1 MMIERSG
8 ELAGLATSALWVV
21 SSLAFAAAGRR
32 MGATRLNLLRS
43 LLAAALLLVLHA
55 FLKGNP
61 WPTIG
66 ADRTWYLAI
75 SGLLGLAI
83 GDQFLFAGYVLVGA
97 RTTTLLMTLA
107 PAVAAS
113 LSWIVFGQAM
123 MLQAIVGMIITLFGV
138 LWVAAERP
146 HATSLI
152 TPAQQIKGIWFGAAA
167 ALCQGVGMV
176 LASNGLRG
184 DIDAMSAQTVRMS
197 AGAVGIIVI
206 AFVVSRMARA
216 TRNSEATFT
225 NINSTSS
232 NITSSNDTATN
243 GLSLV
248 ATKIKPLH
256 ATPADGSSSKAI
268 VAMVIGTFTGPILGV
283 WCSLLALQKLEVGIA
298 TTLMSLVPVMILPVT
313 RITEG
318 RWPSTRAI
326 LGALIAV
333 AGVAVLATAPH
344 AAIP

>member
-8 ELAGLATSALWVV
+8 EFAGLATSALWVV
-21 SSLAFAAAGRR
+21 SSLAFAAAGRS

-43 LLAAALLLVLHA
+43 LLAAALLLGLQA

-107 PAVAAS
+107 PTVAAS
-113 LSWIVFGQAM
+113 LSWIVFGQTM
-123 MLQAIVGMIITLFGV
+123 SLQAIVGMIITLLGV

-146 HATSLI
+146 HATSSI
-152 TPAQQIKGIWFGAAA
+152 TPAQQMKGVWFGAGA

-184 DIDAMSAQTVRMS
+184 DIDAISAQTVRMS

-206 AFVVSRMARA
+206 AFVVSRMNQAARNVA
-216 TRNSEATFT
+216 HTKNAR
-225 NINSTSS
+225 SS
-232 NITSSNDTATN
+232 SDISVDAQSLTA
-243 GLSLV
+243 S
-248 ATKIKPLH
+248 KIIPLH
-256 ATPADGSSSKAI
+256 VKRADAPHSKAI

-283 WCSLLALQKLEVGIA
+283 WCSLYALQKLEVGIA

-318 RWPSTRAI
+318 RWPSARAI

-344 AAIP
+344 AATV

>member
-8 ELAGLATSALWVV
+8 EFAGLATSALWVV
-21 SSLAFAAAGRR
+21 SSLAFAAAGRS

-43 LLAAALLLVLHA
+43 LLAAALLLGLQA

-107 PAVAAS
+107 PTVAAS
-113 LSWIVFGQAM
+113 LSWIVFGQTM
-123 MLQAIVGMIITLFGV
+123 SLQAIVGMIITLLGV

-146 HATSLI
+146 HATSSI
-152 TPAQQIKGIWFGAAA
+152 TPAQQMKGVWFGAGA

-184 DIDAMSAQTVRMS
+184 DIDAISAQTVRMS

-206 AFVVSRMARA
+206 AFVVSRMNQAARNVA
-216 TRNSEATFT
+216 HTKNAR
-225 NINSTSS
+225 SS
-232 NITSSNDTATN
+232 SDISVDAQ
-243 GLSLV
+243 SLT
-248 ATKIKPLH
+248 ATKIIPLH
-256 ATPADGSSSKAI
+256 VKRADAPHSKAI
-268 VAMVIGTFTGPILGV
+268 IAMVIGTFTGPILGV
-283 WCSLLALQKLEVGIA
+283 WCSLYALQKLEVGIA

-318 RWPSTRAI
+318 RWPSARAI

-344 AAIP
+344 AATI

>member
-1 MMIERSG
+1 MMIERAG

-21 SSLAFAAAGRR
+21 SSLAFAAAGQR

-43 LLAAALLLVLHA
+43 LLAAALLLLLHW
-55 FLKGNP
+55 FLMANP

-66 ADRTWYLAI
+66 ANRTWYLGI

-113 LSWIVFGQAM
+113 LSWIVFGQTM
-123 MLQAIVGMIITLFGV
+123 SLQAIVGMLITLRGI

-146 HATSLI
+146 HATSHI
-152 TPAQQIKGIWFGAAA
+152 SSAQQIKGVWFGAGA

-184 DIDAMSAQTVRMS
+184 DIDALSGQTVRMS
-197 AGAVGIIVI
+197 AGALGIIVI
-206 AFVVSRMARA
+206 AFIVSRMNQAQRNASARSLDETKNTA
-216 TRNSEATFT
+216 P
-225 NINSTSS
+225 
-232 NITSSNDTATN
+232 NITRT
-243 GLSLV
+243 
-248 ATKIKPLH
+248 H
-256 ATPADGSSSKAI
+256 ALTSAAI
-268 VAMVIGTFTGPILGV
+268 VAMVIGTLTGPILGV
-283 WCSLLALQKLEVGIA
+283 WCSLYALQKLEVGIA

-344 AAIP
+344 AATV

>member
-1 MMIERSG
+1 MTIERSG
-8 ELAGLATSALWVV
+8 EFAGLATSALWVV
-21 SSLAFAAAGRR
+21 SSLAFAAAGQR

-43 LLAAALLLVLHA
+43 LLAAALLLLLHW
-55 FLKGNP
+55 FLMASP

-66 ADRTWYLAI
+66 ANRTWYLGI

-113 LSWIVFGQAM
+113 LSWIVFGQTM
-123 MLQAIVGMIITLFGV
+123 SLQAIVGMIITLLGV

-146 HATSLI
+146 HATSSI
-152 TPAQQIKGIWFGAAA
+152 TPAQQMKGVWFGAGA

-184 DIDAMSAQTVRMS
+184 DIDAISAQTVRMS

-206 AFVVSRMARA
+206 AFVVSRMNQAARNVA
-216 TRNSEATFT
+216 QTKNAR
-225 NINSTSS
+225 SS
-232 NITSSNDTATN
+232 SDISVDAQ
-243 GLSLV
+243 SLT
-248 ATKIKPLH
+248 ATKIIPLH
-256 ATPADGSSSKAI
+256 VKRADAPHSKAI

-283 WCSLLALQKLEVGIA
+283 WCSLYALQKLEVGIA

-344 AAIP
+344 AATV

>member
-8 ELAGLATSALWVV
+8 EFAGLATSALWVV

-32 MGATRLNLLRS
+32 LGATRLNLLRS
-43 LLAAALLLVLHA
+43 VLAASLLLVLHW
-55 FLKGNP
+55 FLKGSA

-107 PAVAAS
+107 PTVAAS

-123 MLQAIVGMIITLFGV
+123 MLQAIVGMLITLLGV

-146 HATSLI
+146 HATSVV
-152 TPAQQIKGIWFGAAA
+152 TPAQQIKGVWFGAAA

-184 DIDAMSAQTVRMS
+184 DIDAMSAQTVRMC

-206 AFVVSRMARA
+206 AFVVSRMNRA
-216 TRNSEATFT
+216 TRNAAANVA
-225 NINSTSS
+225 NINSTTS
-232 NITSSNDTATN
+232 NTTSSDVSTNDQ
-243 GLSLV
+243 SIV
-248 ATKIKPLH
+248 ATKRKVL
-256 ATPADGSSSKAI
+256 ASTRADAFSSTAI
-268 VAMVIGTFTGPILGV
+268 VTLLIGTFTGPILGV
-283 WCSLLALQKLEVGIA
+283 WCSLYALQKLEVGIA

-318 RWPSTRAI
+318 RWPSARAI
-326 LGALIAV
+326 LGAFIAV

-344 AAIP
+344 VATP

>member
-8 ELAGLATSALWVV
+8 EFAGLATSALWVV

-43 LLAAALLLVLHA
+43 LLAAALLLVLQV

-107 PAVAAS
+107 PTVAAS
-113 LSWIVFGQAM
+113 LSWIVFGQTM
-123 MLQAIVGMIITLFGV
+123 SLQAIVGMIITLLGV

-146 HATSLI
+146 HATSSI
-152 TPAQQIKGIWFGAAA
+152 TPAQQMKGVWFGAGA

-184 DIDAMSAQTVRMS
+184 DIDAISAQTVRMS

-206 AFVVSRMARA
+206 AFIVSRMNQAARNVVQTKNA
-216 TRNSEATFT
+216 R
-225 NINSTSS
+225 SS
-232 NITSSNDTATN
+232 SDISVDAQ
-243 GLSLV
+243 SLT
-248 ATKIKPLH
+248 ATKIIPLH
-256 ATPADGSSSKAI
+256 VKRADAPHSKAI

-283 WCSLLALQKLEVGIA
+283 WCSLYALQKLEVGIA

-344 AAIP
+344 AATV

>member
-1 MMIERSG
+1 MMIERAG

-21 SSLAFAAAGRR
+21 SSLAFAAAGQR

-43 LLAAALLLVLHA
+43 LLAAALLLLLHW
-55 FLKGNP
+55 FLMASP

-66 ADRTWYLAI
+66 ANRTWYLGI

-113 LSWIVFGQAM
+113 LSWIVFGQTM
-123 MLQAIVGMIITLFGV
+123 SLQAIVGMLITLLGV

-146 HATSLI
+146 HATSHI
-152 TPAQQIKGIWFGAAA
+152 SSAQQIKGVWFGAGA

-184 DIDAMSAQTVRMS
+184 DIDALSGQTVRMS
-197 AGAVGIIVI
+197 AGALGIIVI
-206 AFVVSRMARA
+206 AFIVSRMNQAQRNASARSLDETKNPA
-216 TRNSEATFT
+216 P
-225 NINSTSS
+225 NIPRTHALTS
-232 NITSSNDTATN
+232 A
-243 GLSLV
+243 
-248 ATKIKPLH
+248 
-256 ATPADGSSSKAI
+256 AI
-268 VAMVIGTFTGPILGV
+268 IAMVIGTFTGPILGV
-283 WCSLLALQKLEVGIA
+283 WCSLYALQKLEVGIA

-344 AAIP
+344 AATV

>member
-1 MMIERSG
+1 MTIERSG
-8 ELAGLATSALWVV
+8 EFAGLATSALWVV
-21 SSLAFAAAGRR
+21 SSLAFAAAGQR

-43 LLAAALLLVLHA
+43 LLAAALLLLLHW
-55 FLKGNP
+55 FLMASP

-66 ADRTWYLAI
+66 ANRTWYLGI

-113 LSWIVFGQAM
+113 LSWIVFGQTM
-123 MLQAIVGMIITLFGV
+123 SLQAIVGMIITLLGV

-146 HATSLI
+146 HATSSI
-152 TPAQQIKGIWFGAAA
+152 TPAQQMKGVWFGAGA

-184 DIDAMSAQTVRMS
+184 DIDAISAQTVRMS

-206 AFVVSRMARA
+206 AFVVSRMNQAARNVA
-216 TRNSEATFT
+216 QTKNAR
-225 NINSTSS
+225 SS
-232 NITSSNDTATN
+232 SDK
-243 GLSLV
+243 SLDAQSLT
-248 ATKIKPLH
+248 ATKIIPLH
-256 ATPADGSSSKAI
+256 VKRADAPHSKAI
-268 VAMVIGTFTGPILGV
+268 IAMVIGTFTGPILGV
-283 WCSLLALQKLEVGIA
+283 WCSLYALQKLEVGIA

-344 AAIP
+344 AATV

>member
-1 MMIERSG
+1 MMIERAG

-21 SSLAFAAAGRR
+21 SSLAFAAAGQR

-43 LLAAALLLVLHA
+43 LLAAALLLLLHW
-55 FLKGNP
+55 FLMASP

-66 ADRTWYLAI
+66 ANRTWYLGI

-113 LSWIVFGQAM
+113 LSWIVFGQTM
-123 MLQAIVGMIITLFGV
+123 SLQAIVGMLITLLGV

-146 HATSLI
+146 HATSHI
-152 TPAQQIKGIWFGAAA
+152 SPAQQIKGVWFGAGA

-184 DIDAMSAQTVRMS
+184 DIDALSGQTVRMS
-197 AGAVGIIVI
+197 AGALGIIVI
-206 AFVVSRMARA
+206 AFIVSRMNQAQRNASARSLDA
-216 TRNSEATFT
+216 TKNPAP
-225 NINSTSS
+225 
-232 NITSSNDTATN
+232 NITRT
-243 GLSLV
+243 
-248 ATKIKPLH
+248 H
-256 ATPADGSSSKAI
+256 ALTSAAI
-268 VAMVIGTFTGPILGV
+268 VAMVIGTLTGPIFGV
-283 WCSLLALQKLEVGIA
+283 WCSLYALQKLEVGIA

-344 AAIP
+344 AATV

>member
-8 ELAGLATSALWVV
+8 EFAGLATSALWVV

-43 LLAAALLLVLHA
+43 LLAAALLLVLHG

-107 PAVAAS
+107 PTVAAS
-113 LSWIVFGQAM
+113 LSWIVFGQTM
-123 MLQAIVGMIITLFGV
+123 SLQAIVGMIITLLGV

-146 HATSLI
+146 HATSSI
-152 TPAQQIKGIWFGAAA
+152 TPAQQMKGVWFGAGA

-184 DIDAMSAQTVRMS
+184 DIDAISAQTVRMS

-206 AFVVSRMARA
+206 AFVVSRMNQAARNVA
-216 TRNSEATFT
+216 QTKNAR
-225 NINSTSS
+225 SS
-232 NITSSNDTATN
+232 SDK
-243 GLSLV
+243 SLDAQSLT
-248 ATKIKPLH
+248 ATKIIPLH
-256 ATPADGSSSKAI
+256 VQRADAPHSKAI
-268 VAMVIGTFTGPILGV
+268 IAMVIGTFTGPILGV
-283 WCSLLALQKLEVGIA
+283 WCSLYALQKLEVGIA

-344 AAIP
+344 AATV

>member
-1 MMIERSG
+1 MMIERAG

-21 SSLAFAAAGRR
+21 SSLAFAAAGQR

-43 LLAAALLLVLHA
+43 LLAAALLLLLHW
-55 FLKGNP
+55 FLMANP

-66 ADRTWYLAI
+66 ANRTWYLGI

-113 LSWIVFGQAM
+113 LSWIVFGQTM
-123 MLQAIVGMIITLFGV
+123 SLQAIVGMLITLLGV

-146 HATSLI
+146 HATSHI
-152 TPAQQIKGIWFGAAA
+152 SHAQQIKGVWFGAGA

-184 DIDAMSAQTVRMS
+184 DIDALSGQTVRMS
-197 AGAVGIIVI
+197 AGALGIIVI
-206 AFVVSRMARA
+206 AFIVSRMNQAQRNASARSLDETKNPA
-216 TRNSEATFT
+216 P
-225 NINSTSS
+225 
-232 NITSSNDTATN
+232 NITRT
-243 GLSLV
+243 
-248 ATKIKPLH
+248 H
-256 ATPADGSSSKAI
+256 ALTSAAI
-268 VAMVIGTFTGPILGV
+268 VAMVIGTLTGPILGV
-283 WCSLLALQKLEVGIA
+283 WCSLYALQKLEVGIA

-318 RWPSTRAI
+318 RWPSARAI

-344 AAIP
+344 AATI

>member
-1 MMIERSG
+1 M
-8 ELAGLATSALWVV
+8 
-21 SSLAFAAAGRR
+21 
-32 MGATRLNLLRS
+32 
-43 LLAAALLLVLHA
+43 
-55 FLKGNP
+55 
-61 WPTIG
+61 
-66 ADRTWYLAI
+66 
-75 SGLLGLAI
+75 
-83 GDQFLFAGYVLVGA
+83 GA

-107 PAVAAS
+107 PTVAAS
-113 LSWIVFGQAM
+113 LSWIVFGQTM
-123 MLQAIVGMIITLFGV
+123 SLQAIVGMIITLLGV

-146 HATSLI
+146 HATSSI
-152 TPAQQIKGIWFGAAA
+152 TPAQQMKGVWFGAGA

-184 DIDAMSAQTVRMS
+184 DIDAISAQTVRMS

-206 AFVVSRMARA
+206 AFVVSRMNQAARNA
-216 TRNSEATFT
+216 AHTKNAR
-225 NINSTSS
+225 SS
-232 NITSSNDTATN
+232 SDISVDAQ
-243 GLSLV
+243 SLT
-248 ATKIKPLH
+248 ATKIIPLH
-256 ATPADGSSSKAI
+256 VKRADAPHSKAI

-283 WCSLLALQKLEVGIA
+283 WCSLYALQKLEVGIA

-344 AAIP
+344 AATI

>member
-8 ELAGLATSALWVV
+8 EFAGLATSALWVV

-43 LLAAALLLVLHA
+43 LLAAALLLILQG

-107 PAVAAS
+107 PTVAAS
-113 LSWIVFGQAM
+113 LSWIVFGQTM
-123 MLQAIVGMIITLFGV
+123 SLQAIVGMIITLLGV

-146 HATSLI
+146 HATSSI
-152 TPAQQIKGIWFGAAA
+152 TPAQQMKGVWFGAGA

-184 DIDAMSAQTVRMS
+184 DIDAISAQTVRMS

-206 AFVVSRMARA
+206 AFIVSRMNQAARNVA
-216 TRNSEATFT
+216 QTKNAR
-225 NINSTSS
+225 SS
-232 NITSSNDTATN
+232 SDISVDAQSLTA
-243 GLSLV
+243 S
-248 ATKIKPLH
+248 KIIPLH
-256 ATPADGSSSKAI
+256 VKRADAPHSKAI
-268 VAMVIGTFTGPILGV
+268 IAMVIGTFTGPILGV
-283 WCSLLALQKLEVGIA
+283 WCSLYALQKLEVGIA

-344 AAIP
+344 AATI

>member
-8 ELAGLATSALWVV
+8 EFAGLATSALWVV

-43 LLAAALLLVLHA
+43 LLAAALLLVLHG

-107 PAVAAS
+107 PTVAAS
-113 LSWIVFGQAM
+113 LSWIVFGQTM
-123 MLQAIVGMIITLFGV
+123 SLQAIVGMIITLLGV

-146 HATSLI
+146 HATSSI
-152 TPAQQIKGIWFGAAA
+152 TPAQQMKGVWFGAGA

-184 DIDAMSAQTVRMS
+184 DIDAISAQTVRMS

-206 AFVVSRMARA
+206 AFVVSRMNQAARNVA
-216 TRNSEATFT
+216 HTKNAR
-225 NINSTSS
+225 SS
-232 NITSSNDTATN
+232 SDISVDAQSLTA
-243 GLSLV
+243 S
-248 ATKIKPLH
+248 KIIPLH
-256 ATPADGSSSKAI
+256 VKRADAPHSKAI
-268 VAMVIGTFTGPILGV
+268 IAMVIGTFTGPILGV
-283 WCSLLALQKLEVGIA
+283 WCSLYALQKLEVGIA

-344 AAIP
+344 AATV

>member
-1 MMIERSG
+1 MIERSG
-8 ELAGLATSALWVV
+8 EFAGLATSALWVV

-43 LLAAALLLVLHA
+43 LLAAALLLVLHG
-55 FLKGNP
+55 FLNGNP

-107 PAVAAS
+107 PTVAAS
-113 LSWIVFGQAM
+113 LSWIVFGQTM
-123 MLQAIVGMIITLFGV
+123 SLQAIVGMIITLLGV

-146 HATSLI
+146 HATSSI
-152 TPAQQIKGIWFGAAA
+152 TPAQQMKGVWFGAGA

-184 DIDAMSAQTVRMS
+184 DIDAISAQTVRMS

-206 AFVVSRMARA
+206 AFVVSRMNQAARNVA
-216 TRNSEATFT
+216 QTKNAR
-225 NINSTSS
+225 SS
-232 NITSSNDTATN
+232 SDISVDAQ
-243 GLSLV
+243 SLT
-248 ATKIKPLH
+248 ATKIIPLH
-256 ATPADGSSSKAI
+256 VKRADAPHSKAI
-268 VAMVIGTFTGPILGV
+268 IAMVIGTFTGPILGV
-283 WCSLLALQKLEVGIA
+283 WCSLYALQKLEVGIA

-344 AAIP
+344 AATV

>member
-1 MMIERSG
+1 MTIERSG
-8 ELAGLATSALWVV
+8 EFAGLATSALWVV
-21 SSLAFAAAGRR
+21 SSLAFAAAGQR

-43 LLAAALLLVLHA
+43 LLAAALLLLLHW
-55 FLKGNP
+55 FLMASP

-66 ADRTWYLAI
+66 ANRTWYLGI

-113 LSWIVFGQAM
+113 LSWIVFGQTM
-123 MLQAIVGMIITLFGV
+123 SLQAIVGMIITLLGV

-146 HATSLI
+146 HATSSI
-152 TPAQQIKGIWFGAAA
+152 TPAQQMKGVWFGAGA

-184 DIDAMSAQTVRMS
+184 DIDAISAQTVRMS

-206 AFVVSRMARA
+206 AFIVSRMNQAARNVVQTKNA
-216 TRNSEATFT
+216 R
-225 NINSTSS
+225 SS
-232 NITSSNDTATN
+232 SDISVDAQ
-243 GLSLV
+243 SLT
-248 ATKIKPLH
+248 ATKIIPLH
-256 ATPADGSSSKAI
+256 VKRADAPHSKAI
-268 VAMVIGTFTGPILGV
+268 IAMVIGTFTGPILGV
-283 WCSLLALQKLEVGIA
+283 WCSLYALQKLEVGIA

-344 AAIP
+344 AATV

>member
-8 ELAGLATSALWVV
+8 EFAGLATSALWVV
-21 SSLAFAAAGRR
+21 SSLAFAAAGRS

-43 LLAAALLLVLHA
+43 LLAAALLLGLQA

-107 PAVAAS
+107 PTVAAS
-113 LSWIVFGQAM
+113 LSWIVFGQTM
-123 MLQAIVGMIITLFGV
+123 SLQAIVGMIITLLGV

-146 HATSLI
+146 HATSSI
-152 TPAQQIKGIWFGAAA
+152 TPAQQMKGVWFGAGA

-184 DIDAMSAQTVRMS
+184 DIDAISAQTVRMS

-206 AFVVSRMARA
+206 AFVVSRMNQAARNVA
-216 TRNSEATFT
+216 QTKNAR
-225 NINSTSS
+225 SS
-232 NITSSNDTATN
+232 SDISVDAQ
-243 GLSLV
+243 SLT
-248 ATKIKPLH
+248 ATKIIPLH
-256 ATPADGSSSKAI
+256 VKRADAPHSKAI
-268 VAMVIGTFTGPILGV
+268 IAMVIGTFTGPILGV
-283 WCSLLALQKLEVGIA
+283 WCSLYALQKLEVGIA

-318 RWPSTRAI
+318 RWPSARAI

-344 AAIP
+344 AATI

>member
-8 ELAGLATSALWVV
+8 EFAGLATSALWVV

-43 LLAAALLLVLHA
+43 LLAAALLLVLHG

-107 PAVAAS
+107 PTVAAS
-113 LSWIVFGQAM
+113 LSWIVFGQTM
-123 MLQAIVGMIITLFGV
+123 SLQAIVGMIITLLGV

-146 HATSLI
+146 HATSSI
-152 TPAQQIKGIWFGAAA
+152 TPAQQMKGVWFGAGA

-184 DIDAMSAQTVRMS
+184 DIDAISAQTVRMS

-206 AFVVSRMARA
+206 AFVVSRMNQAARNA
-216 TRNSEATFT
+216 AQTKNAR
-225 NINSTSS
+225 SS
-232 NITSSNDTATN
+232 SDKSVDAQ
-243 GLSLV
+243 SLT
-248 ATKIKPLH
+248 ATKIIPLH
-256 ATPADGSSSKAI
+256 VKRADAPHSKAI
-268 VAMVIGTFTGPILGV
+268 IAMVIGTFTGPILGV
-283 WCSLLALQKLEVGIA
+283 WCSLYALQKLEVGIA

-344 AAIP
+344 AATV

>member
-1 MMIERSG
+1 MMIERAG

-21 SSLAFAAAGRR
+21 SSLAFAAAGQR

-43 LLAAALLLVLHA
+43 LLAAALLLLLHW
-55 FLKGNP
+55 FLMASP

-66 ADRTWYLAI
+66 ANRTWYLGI

-113 LSWIVFGQAM
+113 LSWIVFGQTM
-123 MLQAIVGMIITLFGV
+123 SLQAIVGMLITLLGV

-146 HATSLI
+146 HATSHI
-152 TPAQQIKGIWFGAAA
+152 SSAQQIKGVWFGAGA

-184 DIDAMSAQTVRMS
+184 DIDALSGQTVRMS
-197 AGAVGIIVI
+197 AGALGIIVI
-206 AFVVSRMARA
+206 AFIVSRMNQAQRNASARSLDETKNPA
-216 TRNSEATFT
+216 P
-225 NINSTSS
+225 
-232 NITSSNDTATN
+232 NITST
-243 GLSLV
+243 
-248 ATKIKPLH
+248 H
-256 ATPADGSSSKAI
+256 ALTSAAI
-268 VAMVIGTFTGPILGV
+268 VAMVIGTLTGPILGV
-283 WCSLLALQKLEVGIA
+283 WCSLYALQKLEVGIA

-344 AAIP
+344 AATV

>member
-1 MMIERSG
+1 MIERSG
-8 ELAGLATSALWVV
+8 EFAGLATSALWVV

-43 LLAAALLLVLHA
+43 LLAAALLLVLHG

-107 PAVAAS
+107 PTVAAS
-113 LSWIVFGQAM
+113 LSWIVFGQTM
-123 MLQAIVGMIITLFGV
+123 SLQAIVGMIITLLGV

-146 HATSLI
+146 HATSSI
-152 TPAQQIKGIWFGAAA
+152 TPAQQMKGVWFGAGA

-184 DIDAMSAQTVRMS
+184 DIDAISAQTVRMS

-206 AFVVSRMARA
+206 AFVVSRMNQAARNVA
-216 TRNSEATFT
+216 HTKNAR
-225 NINSTSS
+225 SS
-232 NITSSNDTATN
+232 SDISVDAQSLTA
-243 GLSLV
+243 S
-248 ATKIKPLH
+248 KIIPLH
-256 ATPADGSSSKAI
+256 VKRADAPHSKAI
-268 VAMVIGTFTGPILGV
+268 IAMVIGTFTGPILGV
-283 WCSLLALQKLEVGIA
+283 WCSLYALQKLEVGIA

-344 AAIP
+344 AATV

>member
-1 MMIERSG
+1 MIERSG
-8 ELAGLATSALWVV
+8 EFAGLATSALWVV

-43 LLAAALLLVLHA
+43 LLAAALLLVLQG
-55 FLKGNP
+55 FLNGNP

-107 PAVAAS
+107 PTVAAS
-113 LSWIVFGQAM
+113 LSWIVFGQTM
-123 MLQAIVGMIITLFGV
+123 SLQAIVGMIITLLGV

-146 HATSLI
+146 HATSSI
-152 TPAQQIKGIWFGAAA
+152 TPAQQMKGVWFGAGA

-184 DIDAMSAQTVRMS
+184 DIDAISAQTVRMS

-206 AFVVSRMARA
+206 AFVVSRMNQAARNVA
-216 TRNSEATFT
+216 HTKNAR
-225 NINSTSS
+225 SS
-232 NITSSNDTATN
+232 SDISVDAQSLTA
-243 GLSLV
+243 S
-248 ATKIKPLH
+248 KIIPLH
-256 ATPADGSSSKAI
+256 VKRADAPHSKAI

-283 WCSLLALQKLEVGIA
+283 WCSLYALQKLEVGIA

-318 RWPSTRAI
+318 RWPSARAI

-344 AAIP
+344 AATV

>member
-1 MMIERSG
+1 MMIERAG

-21 SSLAFAAAGRR
+21 SSLAFAAAGQR

-43 LLAAALLLVLHA
+43 LLAAALLLLLHW
-55 FLKGNP
+55 FLKANP

-66 ADRTWYLAI
+66 ANRTWYLGI

-113 LSWIVFGQAM
+113 LSWIVFGQTM
-123 MLQAIVGMIITLFGV
+123 SLQAIVGMLITLLGV

-146 HATSLI
+146 HATSHI
-152 TPAQQIKGIWFGAAA
+152 SSAQQIKGVWFGAGA

-184 DIDAMSAQTVRMS
+184 DIDAISAQTVRMS
-197 AGAVGIIVI
+197 AGALGIIVI
-206 AFVVSRMARA
+206 AFIVSRMNQAQRNASARSLDETKNTA
-216 TRNSEATFT
+216 P
-225 NINSTSS
+225 
-232 NITSSNDTATN
+232 NITRT
-243 GLSLV
+243 
-248 ATKIKPLH
+248 H
-256 ATPADGSSSKAI
+256 ALTSAAI
-268 VAMVIGTFTGPILGV
+268 VAMVIGTLTGPILGV
-283 WCSLLALQKLEVGIA
+283 WCSLYALQKLEVGIA

-344 AAIP
+344 AATV

>member
-1 MMIERSG
+1 MIIERAG

-21 SSLAFAAAGRR
+21 SSLAFAAAGQR

-43 LLAAALLLVLHA
+43 LLAAALLLLLHW
-55 FLKGNP
+55 FLMASP

-66 ADRTWYLAI
+66 ANRTWYLGI

-113 LSWIVFGQAM
+113 LSWIVFGQTM
-123 MLQAIVGMIITLFGV
+123 SLQAIVGMLITLLGV

-146 HATSLI
+146 HATSHI
-152 TPAQQIKGIWFGAAA
+152 SSAQQIKGVWFGAGA

-184 DIDAMSAQTVRMS
+184 DIDALSGQTVRMS
-197 AGAVGIIVI
+197 AGALGIIVI
-206 AFVVSRMARA
+206 AFIVSRMNQAQRNASARSLDETKNTA
-216 TRNSEATFT
+216 P
-225 NINSTSS
+225 
-232 NITSSNDTATN
+232 NITRT
-243 GLSLV
+243 
-248 ATKIKPLH
+248 H
-256 ATPADGSSSKAI
+256 ALTSAAI
-268 VAMVIGTFTGPILGV
+268 VAMVIGTLTGPILGV
-283 WCSLLALQKLEVGIA
+283 WCSLYALQKLEVGIA

-344 AAIP
+344 AATV

>member
-1 MMIERSG
+1 MTIERSG
-8 ELAGLATSALWVV
+8 EFAGLATSALWVV
-21 SSLAFAAAGRR
+21 SSLAFAAAGQR

-43 LLAAALLLVLHA
+43 LLAAALLLLLHW
-55 FLKGNP
+55 FLMASP

-66 ADRTWYLAI
+66 ANRTWYLGI

-113 LSWIVFGQAM
+113 LSWIVFGQTM
-123 MLQAIVGMIITLFGV
+123 SLQAIVGMIITLLGV

-146 HATSLI
+146 HATSSI
-152 TPAQQIKGIWFGAAA
+152 TPAQQMKGVWFGAGA

-184 DIDAMSAQTVRMS
+184 DIDAISAQTVRMS

-206 AFVVSRMARA
+206 AFIVSRMNQAARNVA
-216 TRNSEATFT
+216 QTKNAR
-225 NINSTSS
+225 SS
-232 NITSSNDTATN
+232 SDISVDAQ
-243 GLSLV
+243 SLT
-248 ATKIKPLH
+248 ATKIIPLH
-256 ATPADGSSSKAI
+256 VKRADAPHSKAI
-268 VAMVIGTFTGPILGV
+268 IAMVIGTFTGPILGV
-283 WCSLLALQKLEVGIA
+283 WCSLYALQKLEVGIA

-344 AAIP
+344 AATV

>member
-1 MMIERSG
+1 MIIERAG

-21 SSLAFAAAGRR
+21 SSLAFAAAGQR

-43 LLAAALLLVLHA
+43 LLAAALLLLLHW
-55 FLKGNP
+55 FLMASP

-66 ADRTWYLAI
+66 ANRTWYLGI

-113 LSWIVFGQAM
+113 LSWIVFGQTM
-123 MLQAIVGMIITLFGV
+123 SLQAIVGMLITLLGV

-146 HATSLI
+146 HATSHI
-152 TPAQQIKGIWFGAAA
+152 SSAQQIKGVWFGAGA

-184 DIDAMSAQTVRMS
+184 DIDALSGQTVRMS
-197 AGAVGIIVI
+197 AGALGIIVI
-206 AFVVSRMARA
+206 AFIVSRMNQAQRNASARSLDETKNPA
-216 TRNSEATFT
+216 P
-225 NINSTSS
+225 NIPRTHALTS
-232 NITSSNDTATN
+232 A
-243 GLSLV
+243 
-248 ATKIKPLH
+248 
-256 ATPADGSSSKAI
+256 AI
-268 VAMVIGTFTGPILGV
+268 IAMVIGTFTGPILGV
-283 WCSLLALQKLEVGIA
+283 WCSLYALQKLEVGIA

-344 AAIP
+344 AATV

>member
-1 MMIERSG
+1 MTIERSG
-8 ELAGLATSALWVV
+8 EFAGLATSALWVV
-21 SSLAFAAAGRR
+21 SSLAFAAAGQR

-43 LLAAALLLVLHA
+43 LLAAALLLLLHW
-55 FLKGNP
+55 FLMASP

-66 ADRTWYLAI
+66 ANRTWYLGI

-113 LSWIVFGQAM
+113 LSWIVFGQTM
-123 MLQAIVGMIITLFGV
+123 SLQAIVGMIITLLGV

-146 HATSLI
+146 HATSSI
-152 TPAQQIKGIWFGAAA
+152 TPAQQMKGVWFGAGA

-184 DIDAMSAQTVRMS
+184 DIDAISAQTVRMS

-206 AFVVSRMARA
+206 AFVVSRMNQAARNA
-216 TRNSEATFT
+216 VQTKNAR
-225 NINSTSS
+225 SS
-232 NITSSNDTATN
+232 SDKSVDAQ
-243 GLSLV
+243 SLT
-248 ATKIKPLH
+248 ATKIIPLH
-256 ATPADGSSSKAI
+256 VKRADAPHSKAI
-268 VAMVIGTFTGPILGV
+268 IAMVIGTFTGPILGV
-283 WCSLLALQKLEVGIA
+283 WCSLYALQKLEVGIA

-344 AAIP
+344 AATV

>member
-1 MMIERSG
+1 MMIERAG

-21 SSLAFAAAGRR
+21 SSLAFAAAGQR

-43 LLAAALLLVLHA
+43 LLAAALLLLLHW
-55 FLKGNP
+55 FLKANP

-66 ADRTWYLAI
+66 ANRTWYLGI

-113 LSWIVFGQAM
+113 LSWIVFGQTM
-123 MLQAIVGMIITLFGV
+123 SLQAIVGMLITLLGV

-146 HATSLI
+146 HATSHI
-152 TPAQQIKGIWFGAAA
+152 SSAQQIKGVWFGAGA

-184 DIDAMSAQTVRMS
+184 DIDALSGQTVRMS
-197 AGAVGIIVI
+197 AGALGIIVI
-206 AFVVSRMARA
+206 AFIVSRMNQAQRNASARSLDETKNPA
-216 TRNSEATFT
+216 P
-225 NINSTSS
+225 
-232 NITSSNDTATN
+232 NITST
-243 GLSLV
+243 
-248 ATKIKPLH
+248 H
-256 ATPADGSSSKAI
+256 ALTSAAI
-268 VAMVIGTFTGPILGV
+268 VAMVIGTLTGPILGV
-283 WCSLLALQKLEVGIA
+283 WCSLYALQKLEVGIA

-344 AAIP
+344 AATV